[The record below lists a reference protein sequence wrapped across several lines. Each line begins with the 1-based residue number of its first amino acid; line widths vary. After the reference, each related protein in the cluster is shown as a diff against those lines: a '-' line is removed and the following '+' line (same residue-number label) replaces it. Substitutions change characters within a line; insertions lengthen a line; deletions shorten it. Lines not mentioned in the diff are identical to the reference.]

1 MISRTSNGW
10 EAKNVEALAAAS
22 ASTSSQPDLP
32 VVSAQKFVRAHP
44 AFSFKLNFLNFQ
56 GSGIRRDDQICRIGA
71 ARVRHARAKYF
82 ELSFL
87 AAFIPQDCERA
98 RPRIKRANLALNHS
112 GWLLPINSAM
122 LAFELRRIRRGGR
135 VLGNSRRRSALEPGK
150 RFLESSGSNCG
161 QPIVK

>member
-1 MISRTSNGW
+1 MGGNDQQNDEWLGSKECCR
-10 EAKNVEALAAAS
+10 
-22 ASTSSQPDLP
+22 SSQRYPP
-32 VVSAQKFVRAHP
+32 VMAPQKFLGAHP
-44 AFSFKLNFLNFQ
+44 AFSFQLNFFKFE
-56 GSGIRRDDQICRIGA
+56 GSGSRRDDQICRIGA

-87 AAFIPQDCERA
+87 AAFIPQDRERA
-98 RPRIKRANLALNHS
+98 RPGIKRANLALNHS

-122 LAFELRRIRRGGR
+122 LAFELRRVRRGGR
-135 VLGNSRRRSALEPGK
+135 VLGNPRRRSDLEPGK